1 MGRKPKCTVEEK
13 ISAVEDYLN
22 GIRSVSEIMVD
33 LSIKSTRTIR
43 NWILA
48 YQNGG
53 IEALCSVTANHSY
66 SSGFKIEMVRKY
78 INGEGSVTDLCARYG
93 IPAHAT
99 LQKWISLYNANREL
113 RDYDPKREV
122 YMAEARRKTTL
133 AERKEIVEYCITHNR
148 DYKGTASLYDVSY
161 SQVYSWVRKYDTAG
175 EEKLFQSGI
184 YNEDIMIKREI
195 FVIAGEC
202 ECFPFFMY
210 PRNNIKADGREVN
223 ANTKKSKCG
232 QEK

>member
-22 GIRSVSEIMVD
+22 GIRSVSQIMVD

-43 NWILA
+43 VWILA

-53 IEALCSVTANHSY
+53 IEAIFPVTANHSY
-66 SSGFKIEMVRKY
+66 SKEFKNEMVQRY
-78 INGEGSVTDLCARYG
+78 IDGEGSVTDLCARYG
-93 IPAHAT
+93 IPAHVT
-99 LQKWISLYNANREL
+99 LQNWISLYNANREL

-161 SQVYSWVRKYDTAG
+161 S
-175 EEKLFQSGI
+175 
-184 YNEDIMIKREI
+184 
-195 FVIAGEC
+195 
-202 ECFPFFMY
+202 
-210 PRNNIKADGREVN
+210 
-223 ANTKKSKCG
+223 
-232 QEK
+232 

>member
-22 GIRSVSEIMVD
+22 GIRSVSEIMID

-48 YQNGG
+48 YRNGG

-66 SSGFKIEMVRKY
+66 SSEFKIEMVRKY

-99 LQKWISLYNANREL
+99 LFLY
-113 RDYDPKREV
+113 
-122 YMAEARRKTTL
+122 
-133 AERKEIVEYCITHNR
+133 CF
-148 DYKGTASLYDVSY
+148 SY
-161 SQVYSWVRKYDTAG
+161 SSG
-175 EEKLFQSGI
+175 E
-184 YNEDIMIKREI
+184 R
-195 FVIAGEC
+195 
-202 ECFPFFMY
+202 Y
-210 PRNNIKADGREVN
+210 P
-223 ANTKKSKCG
+223 
-232 QEK
+232 Q

>member
-43 NWILA
+43 DWILA

-53 IEALCSVTANHSY
+53 IKALCPVTANHSY
-66 SSGFKIEMVRKY
+66 SSEFKIEMVRKY

-113 RDYDPKREV
+113 KDYITKREV
-122 YMAEARRKTTL
+122 YMADARRKTTIE
-133 AERKEIVEYCITHNR
+133 ERKEIVDYCVNHNR
-148 DYKGTASLYDVSY
+148 DYKGTASIYNVSY
-161 SQVYSWVRKYDTAG
+161 SQVYSWVKKYDVQG
-175 EEKLFQSGI
+175 
-184 YNEDIMIKREI
+184 D
-195 FVIAGEC
+195 
-202 ECFPFFMY
+202 
-210 PRNNIKADGREVN
+210 DGLTDRRGRHKTDEEVN
-223 ANTKKSKCG
+223 ELERLRRENIRLKRQL
-232 QEK
+232 QEKDMLNELLKKVQELERM

>member
-1 MGRKPKCTVEEK
+1 MGKKPKCTVEEK

-43 NWILA
+43 DWILA

-53 IEALCSVTANHSY
+53 IKALCPVTANHSY
-66 SSGFKIEMVRKY
+66 SSEFKIEMVRKY

-122 YMAEARRKTTL
+122 YMAEARRKQ
-133 AERKEIVEYCITHNR
+133 R
-148 DYKGTASLYDVSY
+148 
-161 SQVYSWVRKYDTAG
+161 
-175 EEKLFQSGI
+175 
-184 YNEDIMIKREI
+184 
-195 FVIAGEC
+195 
-202 ECFPFFMY
+202 
-210 PRNNIKADGREVN
+210 
-223 ANTKKSKCG
+223 
-232 QEK
+232 

>member
-22 GIRSVSEIMVD
+22 GIRSVSEIMID

-66 SSGFKIEMVRKY
+66 SSEFKIEMVRKY

-93 IPAHAT
+93 IPAHT
-99 LQKWISLYNANREL
+99 KQLCQFFHRFLGVMQQGVMHFWR
-113 RDYDPKREV
+113 
-122 YMAEARRKTTL
+122 
-133 AERKEIVEYCITHNR
+133 
-148 DYKGTASLYDVSY
+148 
-161 SQVYSWVRKYDTAG
+161 TAG
-175 EEKLFQSGI
+175 IKHFHLIDTLILQRNIWI
-184 YNEDIMIKREI
+184 YKRI
-195 FVIAGEC
+195 
-202 ECFPFFMY
+202 
-210 PRNNIKADGREVN
+210 
-223 ANTKKSKCG
+223 
-232 QEK
+232 

>member
-22 GIRSVSEIMVD
+22 GIRSVSEIMID

-66 SSGFKIEMVRKY
+66 SSEFKIEMVRKY

-99 LQKWISLYNANREL
+99 LQNWISLYNANREL

-133 AERKEIVEYCITHNR
+133 EERKEMIITWIGSLFIGR
-148 DYKGTASLYDVSY
+148 YDGFYGPGTGTFLILVFF
-161 SQVYSWVRKYDTAG
+161 VLL
-175 EEKLFQSGI
+175 LFQHI
-184 YNEDIMIKREI
+184 Q
-195 FVIAGEC
+195 
-202 ECFPFFMY
+202 FF
-210 PRNNIKADGREVN
+210 R
-223 ANTKKSKCG
+223 
-232 QEK
+232 

>member
-1 MGRKPKCTVEEK
+1 MGRKPKCTVEK
-13 ISAVEDYLN
+13 KFSAVEDYLN

-66 SSGFKIEMVRKY
+66 SSEFKIEMVRKY

-99 LQKWISLYNANREL
+99 LMRNGLQMLRNSRFLRLAGNYISVSSLIYMIDFQL
-113 RDYDPKREV
+113 R
-122 YMAEARRKTTL
+122 M
-133 AERKEIVEYCITHNR
+133 
-148 DYKGTASLYDVSY
+148 S
-161 SQVYSWVRKYDTAG
+161 
-175 EEKLFQSGI
+175 
-184 YNEDIMIKREI
+184 
-195 FVIAGEC
+195 
-202 ECFPFFMY
+202 
-210 PRNNIKADGREVN
+210 
-223 ANTKKSKCG
+223 
-232 QEK
+232 